1 MQKRVWWE
9 NQIGADKDYGSLNKK
24 HKVDQF
30 DKIERDKTDRIC
42 DWLNVE
48 SEGKKEL
55 NMFPDFQTRH
65 LVNQVAI
72 NN

>member
-1 MQKRVWWE
+1 M
-9 NQIGADKDYGSLNKK
+9 
-24 HKVDQF
+24 DQF
-30 DKIERDKTDRIC
+30 DKAERDKTDTIR

-65 LVNQVAI
+65 LVNHVVI

>member
-1 MQKRVWWE
+1 M
-9 NQIGADKDYGSLNKK
+9 
-24 HKVDQF
+24 DQF
-30 DKIERDKTDRIC
+30 DKIERDKTDTIR

-65 LVNQVAI
+65 LVNHVVI